1 MTVDRVSDATAP
13 KIPGVDGGMSP
24 IGRAPTP
31 LDRALAIA
39 RSRADVIVSVA
50 DQFMVSAANF
60 AIGILA
66 ARALGVAEFGRF
78 AVILI
83 VATLLQ
89 AFHNVVL
96 SMPMMTLAGRRS
108 GRSAGYFAAVM
119 AWNVIYSAAA
129 GVAAALIVMA
139 MYGIRDGALPWPLIG
154 AAAIYSATNNLH
166 YVLRRVLFAQS
177 AGSRAFALDA
187 VRYACVGAGN
197 PQCGGR
203 AVGTRCSSFRIVRG
217 FCAVSAAWSHYNAAD
232 AGGDGA
238 ALAVCAMAAANDRA
252 DAPA

>member
-1 MTVDRVSDATAP
+1 MTIERTVDPTHAKTGPPCSS
-13 KIPGVDGGMSP
+13 PGVDGGMSP

-31 LDRALAIA
+31 LDRALAFA

-108 GRSAGYFAAVM
+108 GRSAGYFVAVM

-187 VRYACVGAGN
+187 VRYACVGAGII
-197 PQCGGR
+197 GVTR
-203 AVGTRCSSFRIVRG
+203 LGTP
-217 FCAVSAAWSHYNAAD
+217 SAEGVLWVL
-232 AGGDGA
+232 GA
-238 ALAVCAMAAANDRA
+238 AAFVSFAAF
-252 DAPA
+252 APFLPRGRITMRLMNSQ